1 MQVAYGY
8 RNFHNFR
15 ARTYL
20 IQGL

>member
-15 ARTYL
+15 ARIYL

>member
-20 IQGL
+20 IQG